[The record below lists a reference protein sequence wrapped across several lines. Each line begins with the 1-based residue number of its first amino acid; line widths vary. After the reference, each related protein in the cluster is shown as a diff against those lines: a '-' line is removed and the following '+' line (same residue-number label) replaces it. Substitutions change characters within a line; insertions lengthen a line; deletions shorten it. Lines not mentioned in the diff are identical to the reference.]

1 MVLMLIL
8 FILLLAGIVVFVFTG
23 NVVLFTLSGFGLL
36 GVFLARLIVS
46 MADHITGNVD
56 SDDIWEDK
64 DD

>member
-1 MVLMLIL
+1 MLMLVL
-8 FILLLAGIVVFVFTG
+8 SILLLAGIVVFVFTR
-23 NVVLFTLSGFGLL
+23 NVVLFALGGFGLL

-64 DD
+64 ND

>member
-1 MVLMLIL
+1 MLMLVL
-8 FILLLAGIVVFVFTG
+8 SILLLAGIVVFVFTG
-23 NVVLFTLSGFGLL
+23 NIVLFALGGSGLL

-64 DD
+64 DE

>member
-1 MVLMLIL
+1 MLMLVL
-8 FILLLAGIVVFVFTG
+8 FILLLAGIIVLVFTG

-36 GVFLARLIVS
+36 GVLLARLVVS

-64 DD
+64 DE

>member
-1 MVLMLIL
+1 MLMLIL
-8 FILLLAGIVVFVFTG
+8 FILLLAGIVVLVFTG
-23 NVVLFTLSGFGLL
+23 NVVLFALSGFGLL
-36 GVFLARLIVS
+36 GVFLARLVVS